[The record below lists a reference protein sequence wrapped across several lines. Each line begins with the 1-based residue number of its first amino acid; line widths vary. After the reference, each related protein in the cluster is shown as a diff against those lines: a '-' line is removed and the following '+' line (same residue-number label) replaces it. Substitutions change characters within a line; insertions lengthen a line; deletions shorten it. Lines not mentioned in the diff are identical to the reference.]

1 MEIDPWDG
9 LPVSKIYA
17 LIFENLE
24 KKCEEEGV
32 AFDRNKAVKIIA
44 TTHADKVKD
53 LIDENMTDYDER
65 KLASIVERC
74 VARYVKLEE

>member
-1 MEIDPWDG
+1 MERDPWNG

-17 LIFENLE
+17 LIFENL
-24 KKCEEEGV
+24 KKRCEEEGV
-32 AFDRNKAVKIIA
+32 IFDQNKAVKTIA
-44 TTHADKVKD
+44 ATHADKVKE
-53 LIDENMTDYDER
+53 LIDENMTGYDER